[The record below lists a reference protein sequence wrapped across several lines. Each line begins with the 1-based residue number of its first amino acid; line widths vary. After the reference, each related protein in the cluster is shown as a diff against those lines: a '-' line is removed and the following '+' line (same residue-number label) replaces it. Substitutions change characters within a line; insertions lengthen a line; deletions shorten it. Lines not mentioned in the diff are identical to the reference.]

1 MDNGK
6 NDVVDAFFYQSYSFS
21 LFFRIF
27 AASVTYFLINAVM
40 TNRLLTLMAVWLTVT
55 VAALAQEEPKL
66 TVKPSGRIL
75 FDAAYINPQ
84 HQEDDLKSGVGIPD
98 MRVGVGF
105 IYGQWKG
112 KIDMGYA
119 YGKVN
124 MKDVWLQYDF
134 DKQNFIRGGYFIHQY
149 GFQSSTSSSF
159 KETMEEP
166 QSNAVF
172 NNDRMIGLMYEYSA
186 PKVLATASIVV
197 ETDAMKQTTDVTG
210 NEAIGGMTRLLYRPY
225 AERGKMFQVGISGG
239 IEGARYNSKEELNH
253 KQFTLSTRW
262 PTRVAKVNS
271 QQAVVTDAKT
281 MYKFSPEVMYSRGR
295 FAVIG
300 QYFLNSITRDN
311 NQETFTGSGAYV
323 TLRGLLKGRDYA
335 PNMGDGGIATPDPG
349 NMELCLQYN
358 YTALSDASAGIL
370 GGYLNDWA
378 ICYNFYPNK
387 YMIWRVR
394 ASYTK
399 VTNRSGFADNE
410 VSILETRLQVK
421 F

>member
-1 MDNGK
+1 MKKRRMTMLMLGL
-6 NDVVDAFFYQSYSFS
+6 AM
-21 LFFRIF
+21 
-27 AASVTYFLINAVM
+27 ATAVS
-40 TNRLLTLMAVWLTVT
+40 
-55 VAALAQEEPKL
+55 AQEEPKL

-75 FDAAYINPQ
+75 FDAAYINPKY
-84 HQEDDLKSGVGIPD
+84 QEEDLNSGVGIPD
-98 MRVGVGF
+98 FRVGVGF
-105 IYGQWKG
+105 TYGKWKG

-134 DKQNFIRGGYFIHQY
+134 DKTNFVRGGYFIHQY

-166 QSNAVF
+166 QSNACF
-172 NNDRMIGLMYEYSA
+172 NNDRMIGLMYEYNG
-186 PKVLATASIVV
+186 KQFLAAASFVV
-197 ETDAMKQTTDVTG
+197 ESDAMKQTTDQTG
-210 NEAIGGMTRLLYRPY
+210 DETVGAMTRLLYRPL

-239 IEGARYNSKEELNH
+239 IEGARYNSNEEMNH
-253 KQFTLSTRW
+253 AQFTLNTRW
-262 PTRVAKVNS
+262 PTRVAKVNA
-271 QQAVVTDAKT
+271 QQAVVDHAKT
-281 MYKFSPEVMYSRGR
+281 MYKFSPEIMYSQGR

-300 QYFLNSITRDN
+300 QYFFNNITRDN
-311 NQETFTGSGAYV
+311 NLKSFTGNGAYV
-323 TLRGLLKGRDYA
+323 TLRGLIKGRSYA

-358 YTALSDASAGIL
+358 YTSLSDETAGIL
-370 GGYLNDWA
+370 GGKLHDIA
-378 ICYNFYPNK
+378 LCYNFYPNK

-399 VTNRSGFADNE
+399 VTNRSDYDNNHC
-410 VSILETRLQVK
+410 SILETRLQVK

>member
-1 MDNGK
+1 MK
-6 NDVVDAFFYQSYSFS
+6 K
-21 LFFRIF
+21 
-27 AASVTYFLINAVM
+27 
-40 TNRLLTLMAVWLTVT
+40 LLTLLTVGLAMVAT
-55 VAALAQEEPKL
+55 VSAQEEPKL

-75 FDAAYINPQ
+75 FDAAYVNPQ
-84 HQEDDLKSGVGIPD
+84 HQEDELKSGVGVPD
-98 MRVGVGF
+98 FRVGVGF
-105 IYGQWKG
+105 NYGQWKG

-134 DKQNFIRGGYFIHQY
+134 DKKNFIRGGYFIHQY

-172 NNDRMIGLMYEYSA
+172 NNDRMIGLMYEYSGD
-186 PKVLATASIVV
+186 KMLATASVVV
-197 ETDAMKQTTDVTG
+197 ETDAMKQTTNVTG
-210 NEAIGGMTRLLYRPY
+210 NEGLGALTRLLYRPF
-225 AERGKMFQVGISGG
+225 AQRGKMLQVGVSGG
-239 IEGARYNSKEELNH
+239 IEGARYSSDEELNH

-271 QQAVVTDAKT
+271 QQAVVTDAKA
-281 MYKFSPEVMYSRGR
+281 MYKFSPEVMYSSGR

-300 QYFLNSITRDN
+300 QYFWNRITRDN
-311 NQETFTGSGAYV
+311 NLNNFTGSGAYV
-323 TLRGLLKGRDYA
+323 TLRGLIKGKNYA

-358 YTALSDASAGIL
+358 YTSLSDASAGIY

-378 ICYNFYPNK
+378 LCYNYYPNK
-387 YMIWRVR
+387 YMIWRIR

-399 VTNRSGFADNE
+399 VTNRSGFEDNHAT
-410 VSILETRLQVK
+410 ILETRLQVK

>member
-1 MDNGK
+1 MK
-6 NDVVDAFFYQSYSFS
+6 
-21 LFFRIF
+21 
-27 AASVTYFLINAVM
+27 
-40 TNRLLTLMAVWLTVT
+40 RLLIMITVGLA
-55 VAALAQEEPKL
+55 VAATASAQEEPKF
-66 TVKPSGRIL
+66 TAKPSGRIL
-75 FDAAYINPQ
+75 MDAAYINPQ
-84 HQEDDLKSGVGIPD
+84 HQEDELKSGVGIPD

-105 IYGQWKG
+105 SYGQWKG

-134 DKQNFIRGGYFIHQY
+134 DKENFVRGGYFIHQY

-172 NNDRMIGLMYEYSA
+172 NNDRMIGLMYEHSEN
-186 PKVLATASIVV
+186 KFLATASVVV
-197 ETDAMKQTTDVTG
+197 ETDAMKQTTDQIG
-210 NEAIGGMTRLLYRPY
+210 NEAIGAMTRLLYRPY

-239 IEGARYNSKEELNH
+239 IEGARYSSKEELNH
-253 KQFTLSTRW
+253 KQFTLATRW

-271 QQAVVTDAKT
+271 QEALVTDAKT
-281 MYKFSPEVMYSRGR
+281 LYKFSPEIMYSYGR
-295 FAVIG
+295 FAIIG
-300 QYFLNSITRDN
+300 QYYLNNITRDN
-311 NQETFTGSGAYV
+311 NLESFVGSGAYV
-323 TLRGLLKGRDYA
+323 TLRTLVKGREYS
-335 PNMGDGGIATPDPG
+335 PNMNDGGIATPDPG

-358 YTALSDASAGIL
+358 YTSLSDHTAGIY

-378 ICYNFYPNK
+378 LCYNFYPNK

-394 ASYTK
+394 ASWTK

>member
-1 MDNGK
+1 MK
-6 NDVVDAFFYQSYSFS
+6 K
-21 LFFRIF
+21 
-27 AASVTYFLINAVM
+27 
-40 TNRLLTLMAVWLTVT
+40 LLTLLAVGLAMVATVS
-55 VAALAQEEPKL
+55 AQEEPKL

-75 FDAAYINPQ
+75 FDAAYVNPQ
-84 HQEDDLKSGVGIPD
+84 HQEDELKSGVGVPD
-98 MRVGVGF
+98 FRVGVGF
-105 IYGQWKG
+105 NYGQWKG

-134 DKQNFIRGGYFIHQY
+134 DKKNFIRGGYFIHQY

-172 NNDRMIGLMYEYSA
+172 NNDRMIGLMYEYSD
-186 PKVLATASIVV
+186 PKFLATASVVV
-197 ETDAMKQTTDVTG
+197 ETDAMKQTTNVTG
-210 NEAIGGMTRLLYRPY
+210 NEGLGALTRLLYRPF
-225 AERGKMFQVGISGG
+225 AQRGKMLQVGVSGG
-239 IEGARYNSKEELNH
+239 IEGARYRSDEELNH
-253 KQFTLSTRW
+253 KQFTLSPRW

-271 QQAVVTDAKT
+271 QQAVVTDAKA
-281 MYKFSPEVMYSRGR
+281 MYKFSPEVMYSSGR

-300 QYFLNSITRDN
+300 QYFWNRITRDN
-311 NQETFTGSGAYV
+311 NLNNFTGSGAYV
-323 TLRGLLKGRDYA
+323 TLRGLIKGKNYA

-358 YTALSDASAGIL
+358 YTSLSDASAGIY

-378 ICYNFYPNK
+378 LCYNYYPNK
-387 YMIWRVR
+387 YMIWRIR

-399 VTNRSGFADNE
+399 VTNRSGFEDNHAT
-410 VSILETRLQVK
+410 IFETRLQVK

>member
-1 MDNGK
+1 
-6 NDVVDAFFYQSYSFS
+6 
-21 LFFRIF
+21 
-27 AASVTYFLINAVM
+27 
-40 TNRLLTLMAVWLTVT
+40 MAVWLTVT

-105 IYGQWKG
+105 NYGQWKG

-281 MYKFSPEVMYSRGR
+281 MYKFSPEVMYSSGR

-358 YTALSDASAGIL
+358 YTALSDASAGIF

>member
-1 MDNGK
+1 
-6 NDVVDAFFYQSYSFS
+6 
-21 LFFRIF
+21 
-27 AASVTYFLINAVM
+27 M
-40 TNRLLTLMAVWLTVT
+40 TKTILMMAVGLMM
-55 VAALAQEEPKL
+55 ASAMQAQEEPKL
-66 TVKPSGRIL
+66 VAKPSGRIL
-75 FDAAYINPQ
+75 FDAAYVNPQ
-84 HQEDDLKSGVGIPD
+84 HQEDELKSGVGIPD
-98 MRVGVGF
+98 FRVGVGF
-105 IYGQWKG
+105 TYGQWKG
-112 KIDMGYA
+112 KVDMGYA

-124 MKDVWLQYDF
+124 MKDVWLEYDF

-166 QSNAVF
+166 QSNACF
-172 NNDRMIGLMYEYSA
+172 NNDRMIGLMYEYNG
-186 PKVLATASIVV
+186 KKFLGTASVVV

-210 NEAIGGMTRLLYRPY
+210 NEGVGAMTRLLYRPY

-239 IEGARYNSKEELNH
+239 IEGARYSSKEEMNH

-262 PTRVAKVNS
+262 PMRVAKVNS

-281 MYKFSPEVMYSRGR
+281 MYKFSPEVMYSYGR

-311 NQETFTGSGAYV
+311 NLETFTGSGAYV
-323 TLRGLLKGRDYA
+323 TLRGLIKGRNYA

-358 YTALSDASAGIL
+358 YTSLSDASAGVF

-378 ICYNFYPNK
+378 LCYNYYPNK

-394 ASYTK
+394 ASWTK

-410 VSILETRLQVK
+410 ATILETRLQVK

>member
-1 MDNGK
+1 MRMTMLM
-6 NDVVDAFFYQSYSFS
+6 VA
-21 LFFRIF
+21 LAMATTIF
-27 AASVTYFLINAVM
+27 
-40 TNRLLTLMAVWLTVT
+40 
-55 VAALAQEEPKL
+55 AQEEPKL
-66 TVKPSGRIL
+66 TAKPSGRIL
-75 FDAAYINPQ
+75 FDAAYISPQ
-84 HQEDDLKSGVGIPD
+84 HQEEELKSGVGIPD

-105 IYGQWKG
+105 TYGQWKG

-134 DKQNFIRGGYFIHQY
+134 DKENFVRGGYFIHQY

-172 NNDRMIGLMYEYSA
+172 NNDRMIGLMYEHSE
-186 PKVLATASIVV
+186 KNILATASVVV
-197 ETDAMKQTTDVTG
+197 ETDAMKQTTDQIG
-210 NEAIGGMTRLLYRPY
+210 NEAIGAMTRLLYRPY

-239 IEGARYNSKEELNH
+239 IEGARYSSKEELSH
-253 KQFTLSTRW
+253 KQFTLATRW

-271 QQAVVTDAKT
+271 QEALVTDAKT
-281 MYKFSPEVMYSRGR
+281 LYKFSPEIMYSYGR
-295 FAVIG
+295 FAIIG
-300 QYFLNSITRDN
+300 QYYLNNITRDN
-311 NQETFTGSGAYV
+311 NLESFTGSGAYV
-323 TLRGLLKGRDYA
+323 TLRTLVKGREYS
-335 PNMGDGGIATPDPG
+335 PNMNDGGIATPDPG
-349 NMELCLQYN
+349 NMEVCLQYN
-358 YTALSDASAGIL
+358 YTSLSDHTAGIY

-378 ICYNFYPNK
+378 LCYNFYPNK

-394 ASYTK
+394 ASWTK

>member
-1 MDNGK
+1 MK
-6 NDVVDAFFYQSYSFS
+6 K
-21 LFFRIF
+21 
-27 AASVTYFLINAVM
+27 
-40 TNRLLTLMAVWLTVT
+40 LLTLLAVGLAMVATVS
-55 VAALAQEEPKL
+55 AQEEPKL

-75 FDAAYINPQ
+75 FDAAYVNPQ
-84 HQEDDLKSGVGIPD
+84 HQEDELKSGVGVPD
-98 MRVGVGF
+98 FRVGVGF
-105 IYGQWKG
+105 NYGQWKG

-134 DKQNFIRGGYFIHQY
+134 DKKNFIRGGYFIHQY

-172 NNDRMIGLMYEYSA
+172 NNDRMIGLMYEYSD
-186 PKVLATASIVV
+186 PKFLATASVVV
-197 ETDAMKQTTDVTG
+197 ETDAMKQTTNVTG
-210 NEAIGGMTRLLYRPY
+210 NEGLGALTRLLYRPF
-225 AERGKMFQVGISGG
+225 AQRGKMLQVGVSGG
-239 IEGARYNSKEELNH
+239 IEGARYSSDEELNH

-271 QQAVVTDAKT
+271 QQAVVTDAKA
-281 MYKFSPEVMYSRGR
+281 MYKFSPEVMYSSGR

-300 QYFLNSITRDN
+300 QYFWNRITRDN
-311 NQETFTGSGAYV
+311 NLNNFTGSGAYV
-323 TLRGLLKGRDYA
+323 TLRGLIKGKNYA

-358 YTALSDASAGIL
+358 YTSLSDASAGIY

-378 ICYNFYPNK
+378 LCYNYYPNK
-387 YMIWRVR
+387 YMIWRIR

-399 VTNRSGFADNE
+399 VTNRSGFEDNHAT
-410 VSILETRLQVK
+410 IFETRLQVK

>member
-1 MDNGK
+1 MKKTILIVAVG
-6 NDVVDAFFYQSYSFS
+6 
-21 LFFRIF
+21 LMT
-27 AASVTYFLINAVM
+27 ASAM
-40 TNRLLTLMAVWLTVT
+40 Q
-55 VAALAQEEPKL
+55 AQDEPKL
-66 TVKPSGRIL
+66 VVKPSGRIL
-75 FDAAYINPQ
+75 FDAAYVNPQ

-98 MRVGVGF
+98 FRVGVGF
-105 IYGQWKG
+105 TYGQWKG

-172 NNDRMIGLMYEYSA
+172 NNDRMIGLMYEYNG
-186 PKVLATASIVV
+186 KNFLGTASVVV

-210 NEAIGGMTRLLYRPY
+210 NEGVGVMTRLLYRPF
-225 AERGKMFQVGISGG
+225 AERGKMLQVGVSGG
-239 IEGARYNSKEELNH
+239 IEGARYNSNEEMNH
-253 KQFTLSTRW
+253 KQFTLNTRW
-262 PTRVAKVNS
+262 PMRVAKVNS
-271 QQAVVTDAKT
+271 QQAVVTDAKA
-281 MYKFSPEVMYSRGR
+281 MYKFSPEVMYSYGR

-300 QYFLNSITRDN
+300 QYFLNNITRDN
-311 NQETFTGSGAYV
+311 NLESFTGSGAYV
-323 TLRGLLKGRDYA
+323 TLRGLIKGRNYA

-358 YTALSDASAGIL
+358 YTSLSDATAGIY

-378 ICYNFYPNK
+378 LCYNYYPNK

-394 ASYTK
+394 ASWTK

>member
-1 MDNGK
+1 MK
-6 NDVVDAFFYQSYSFS
+6 
-21 LFFRIF
+21 
-27 AASVTYFLINAVM
+27 
-40 TNRLLTLMAVWLTVT
+40 RLLTMMTLGLAVAVY
-55 VAALAQEEPKL
+55 AQEEPKL

-75 FDAAYINPQ
+75 FDAAYVNPQ

-98 MRVGVGF
+98 FRVGVGF
-105 IYGQWKG
+105 SYGQWKG

-134 DKQNFIRGGYFIHQY
+134 DKKNFIRGGYFIHQY

-172 NNDRMIGLMYEYSA
+172 NNDRMIGIMYEHSA
-186 PKVLATASIVV
+186 EKFLGTASVVV
-197 ETDAMKQTTDVTG
+197 ESDAMKATTDQTG
-210 NEAIGGMTRLLYRPY
+210 DQAIGAMTRLLYRPY
-225 AERGKMFQVGISGG
+225 TQRGKMLQVGISGG
-239 IEGARYNSKEELNH
+239 LEGARYSSNEDMNH
-253 KQFTLSTRW
+253 KQFTLTSRW
-262 PTRVAKVNS
+262 PMRVAKVNA

-281 MYKFSPEVMYSRGR
+281 MYKFSPEVMYSQGR

-300 QYFLNSITRDN
+300 QYFWNQITREN
-311 NQETFTGSGAYV
+311 NLESFTGSGAYV
-323 TLRGLLKGRDYA
+323 TLRALVKGRNYA

-349 NMELCLQYN
+349 NMEVCLQYN
-358 YTALSDASAGIL
+358 YTSLSDASAGVY
-370 GGYLNDWA
+370 GGYLNDWVL
-378 ICYNFYPNK
+378 CYNFYPNK

-410 VSILETRLQVK
+410 CSILETRLQVK

>member
-1 MDNGK
+1 MLM
-6 NDVVDAFFYQSYSFS
+6 VA
-21 LFFRIF
+21 LAMATTIF
-27 AASVTYFLINAVM
+27 
-40 TNRLLTLMAVWLTVT
+40 
-55 VAALAQEEPKL
+55 AQEEPKL
-66 TVKPSGRIL
+66 TAKPSGRIL

-84 HQEDDLKSGVGIPD
+84 HQEDELKSGVGIPD

-105 IYGQWKG
+105 TYGQWKG

-134 DKQNFIRGGYFIHQY
+134 DKENFVRGGYFIHQY

-172 NNDRMIGLMYEYSA
+172 NNDRMIGLMYEHSEN
-186 PKVLATASIVV
+186 KFLATASVVV
-197 ETDAMKQTTDVTG
+197 ETDAMKQTTDQIG
-210 NEAIGGMTRLLYRPY
+210 NEAIGAMTRLLYRPY

-239 IEGARYNSKEELNH
+239 IEGARYSSKEELNH
-253 KQFTLSTRW
+253 KQFTLATRW

-271 QQAVVTDAKT
+271 QEALVTDAKT
-281 MYKFSPEVMYSRGR
+281 LYKFSPEIMYSYGR
-295 FAVIG
+295 FAIIG
-300 QYFLNSITRDN
+300 QYYLNNITRDN
-311 NQETFTGSGAYV
+311 NLESFVGSGAYV
-323 TLRGLLKGRDYA
+323 TLRTLVKGREYS
-335 PNMGDGGIATPDPG
+335 PNMNDGGIATPDPG

-358 YTALSDASAGIL
+358 YTSLSDHTAGIY

-378 ICYNFYPNK
+378 LCYNFYPNK

-394 ASYTK
+394 ASWTK

>member
-1 MDNGK
+1 
-6 NDVVDAFFYQSYSFS
+6 
-21 LFFRIF
+21 
-27 AASVTYFLINAVM
+27 
-40 TNRLLTLMAVWLTVT
+40 MAVWLTVT

-84 HQEDDLKSGVGIPD
+84 HQEDELKSGVGIPD

-105 IYGQWKG
+105 NYGQWKG

>member
-1 MDNGK
+1 MM
-6 NDVVDAFFYQSYSFS
+6 
-21 LFFRIF
+21 
-27 AASVTYFLINAVM
+27 AAG
-40 TNRLLTLMAVWLTVT
+40 LLTVAV
-55 VAALAQEEPKL
+55 AQAQEEPKF
-66 TVKPSGRIL
+66 TAKPSGRIL
-75 FDAAYINPQ
+75 MDAAYINPQ

-105 IYGQWKG
+105 SYGQWKG

-134 DKQNFIRGGYFIHQY
+134 NKEHFIRGGYFIHQY

-172 NNDRMIGLMYEYSA
+172 NNDRMIGVMYEYTA
-186 PKVLATASIVV
+186 PKWLATASVVV

-210 NEAIGGMTRLLYRPY
+210 SEGLGAMTRLLYRPN
-225 AERGKMFQVGISGG
+225 AERGNMFQVGVSAG
-239 IEGARYNSKEELNH
+239 IEGARYSSTEELKH

-271 QQAVVTDAKT
+271 QSVTITNAKT

-300 QYFLNSITRDN
+300 QYFVNSITRSNDLKS
-311 NQETFTGSGAYV
+311 FTGHGGYV
-323 TLRGLLKGRDYA
+323 TLRGLVKGREYA

-358 YTALSDASAGIL
+358 YTNLSDESAGAL
-370 GGYLNDWA
+370 GGKLHDWA
-378 ICYNFYPNK
+378 LCYNFYPNK

-399 VTNRSGFADNE
+399 VFDRSGYEDNG
-410 VSILETRLQVK
+410 VTILETRLQVK

>member
-1 MDNGK
+1 MTMGL
-6 NDVVDAFFYQSYSFS
+6 A
-21 LFFRIF
+21 I
-27 AASVTYFLINAVM
+27 AAAY
-40 TNRLLTLMAVWLTVT
+40 
-55 VAALAQEEPKL
+55 AQEEPKL
-66 TVKPSGRIL
+66 TAKPSGRIL

-84 HQEDDLKSGVGIPD
+84 HQEDELNSGVGIPD

-105 IYGQWKG
+105 SYDKWKG

-124 MKDVWLQYDF
+124 MKDVWLEYDF
-134 DKQNFIRGGYFIHQY
+134 DKQNFVRGGYFIHQY

-172 NNDRMIGLMYEYSA
+172 NNDRMIGLMYEHSA
-186 PKVLATASIVV
+186 KKFLATASVVV
-197 ETDAMKQTTDVTG
+197 ETDAMKQTTDATG
-210 NEAIGGMTRLLYRPY
+210 NEALGAMTRLLYRPF
-225 AERGKMFQVGISGG
+225 AERGKMLQVGISGG
-239 IEGARYNSKEELNH
+239 IEGARYNSNDALNH
-253 KQFTLSTRW
+253 KQFTLNTRW
-262 PTRVAKVNS
+262 PTRVAKINS
-271 QQAVVTDAKT
+271 QSAVVTDAKT
-281 MYKFSPEVMYSRGR
+281 MYKFSPEAMYSYGR
-295 FAVIG
+295 FAIVG

-311 NQETFTGSGAYV
+311 QQETFTGSGAYV
-323 TLRGLLKGRDYA
+323 TLRGLIKGRNYS

-358 YTALSDASAGIL
+358 YTSLSDATAGIY

-378 ICYNFYPNK
+378 LCYNFYPNK

-399 VTNRSGFADNE
+399 VTNRDGFANNE

>member
-1 MDNGK
+1 M
-6 NDVVDAFFYQSYSFS
+6 VALVMAAT
-21 LFFRIF
+21 IF
-27 AASVTYFLINAVM
+27 
-40 TNRLLTLMAVWLTVT
+40 
-55 VAALAQEEPKL
+55 AQEEPKL
-66 TVKPSGRIL
+66 TAKPSGRIL

-84 HQEDDLKSGVGIPD
+84 HQEDELKSGVGIPD

-105 IYGQWKG
+105 TYGQWKG

-134 DKQNFIRGGYFIHQY
+134 DKENFVRGGYFIHQY

-172 NNDRMIGLMYEYSA
+172 NNDRMIGLMYEHSEN
-186 PKVLATASIVV
+186 KFLATASVVV
-197 ETDAMKQTTDVTG
+197 ETDAMKQTTDQIG
-210 NEAIGGMTRLLYRPY
+210 NEAIGAMTRLLYRPY

-239 IEGARYNSKEELNH
+239 IEGARYSSKEEINH
-253 KQFTLSTRW
+253 KQFTLATRW

-271 QQAVVTDAKT
+271 QEALVTDAKT
-281 MYKFSPEVMYSRGR
+281 LYKFSPEIMYSYGR
-295 FAVIG
+295 FAIIG
-300 QYFLNSITRDN
+300 QYYLNNITRDN
-311 NQETFTGSGAYV
+311 NLESFVGSGAYV
-323 TLRGLLKGRDYA
+323 TLRTLVKGREYS
-335 PNMGDGGIATPDPG
+335 PNMNDGGIATPDPG

-358 YTALSDASAGIL
+358 YTSLSDHTAGIY

-378 ICYNFYPNK
+378 LCYNFYPNK

-394 ASYTK
+394 ASWTK

>member
-1 MDNGK
+1 
-6 NDVVDAFFYQSYSFS
+6 
-21 LFFRIF
+21 
-27 AASVTYFLINAVM
+27 
-40 TNRLLTLMAVWLTVT
+40 MAVWLTVI

-105 IYGQWKG
+105 NYGQWKG

>member
-1 MDNGK
+1 M
-6 NDVVDAFFYQSYSFS
+6 
-21 LFFRIF
+21 
-27 AASVTYFLINAVM
+27 
-40 TNRLLTLMAVWLTVT
+40 RLKLTLIACGLAVAVC
-55 VAALAQEEPKL
+55 AQEEPKL

-75 FDAAYINPQ
+75 FDAAYVNPQ

-98 MRVGVGF
+98 FRVGVGF
-105 IYGQWKG
+105 SYGQWKG

-134 DKQNFIRGGYFIHQY
+134 DKKNFIRGGYFIHQY

-172 NNDRMIGLMYEYSA
+172 NNDRMIGIMYEHSA
-186 PKVLATASIVV
+186 EKFLGTASVVV
-197 ETDAMKQTTDVTG
+197 ESDAMKATTDQTG
-210 NEAIGGMTRLLYRPY
+210 DQAIGAMTRLLYRPY
-225 AERGKMFQVGISGG
+225 AQRGKMLQVGISGG
-239 IEGARYNSKEELNH
+239 LEGARYSSNEAMNH
-253 KQFTLSTRW
+253 KQFTLTSRW
-262 PTRVAKVNS
+262 PMRVAKVNA

-281 MYKFSPEVMYSRGR
+281 MYKFSPEVMYSQGR

-300 QYFLNSITRDN
+300 QYFWNRITREN
-311 NQETFTGSGAYV
+311 NLESFTGSGAYV
-323 TLRGLLKGRDYA
+323 TLRALVKGRNYA

-349 NMELCLQYN
+349 NMEVCLQYN
-358 YTALSDASAGIL
+358 YTSLSDASAGVY

-378 ICYNFYPNK
+378 LCYNFYPNK

-410 VSILETRLQVK
+410 CSILETRLQVK

>member
-1 MDNGK
+1 ML
-6 NDVVDAFFYQSYSFS
+6 FFYQSYSFS

-55 VAALAQEEPKL
+55 VATLAQEEPKL

-105 IYGQWKG
+105 NYGQWKG

>member
-1 MDNGK
+1 MKRSITLLAVGL
-6 NDVVDAFFYQSYSFS
+6 AM
-21 LFFRIF
+21 
-27 AASVTYFLINAVM
+27 AA
-40 TNRLLTLMAVWLTVT
+40 TVS
-55 VAALAQEEPKL
+55 AQEEPKL

-75 FDAAYINPQ
+75 FDAAYVNPQ
-84 HQEDDLKSGVGIPD
+84 HQEDELKSGVGIPD

-105 IYGQWKG
+105 TYGQWKG

-134 DKQNFIRGGYFIHQY
+134 DKKNFIRGGYFIHQY

-172 NNDRMIGLMYEYSA
+172 NNDRMIGLMYEYSGD
-186 PKVLATASIVV
+186 KMLATASVVV

-210 NEAIGGMTRLLYRPY
+210 NEALGAMTRLLYRPF
-225 AERGKMFQVGISGG
+225 AQRGKMFQVGINGG
-239 IEGARYNSKEELNH
+239 IEGARYSSKEEQNH

-271 QQAVVTDAKT
+271 QQAVVTDAKA
-281 MYKFSPEVMYSRGR
+281 MYKFSPEVMYSSGR

-300 QYFLNSITRDN
+300 QYFWNRITRDN
-311 NQETFTGSGAYV
+311 NQKDFTGSGAYV
-323 TLRGLLKGRDYA
+323 TLRGLIKGKNYA

-358 YTALSDASAGIL
+358 YTSLSDASAGIY
-370 GGYLNDWA
+370 GGCLNDWA
-378 ICYNFYPNK
+378 LCYNYYPNK

>member
-1 MDNGK
+1 MK
-6 NDVVDAFFYQSYSFS
+6 RSIT
-21 LFFRIF
+21 L
-27 AASVTYFLINAVM
+27 LAVGLAM
-40 TNRLLTLMAVWLTVT
+40 VATVS
-55 VAALAQEEPKL
+55 AQEEPKL

-75 FDAAYINPQ
+75 FDAAYVNPQ

-105 IYGQWKG
+105 TYGQWKG

-134 DKQNFIRGGYFIHQY
+134 DKKNFIRGGYFIHQY

-172 NNDRMIGLMYEYSA
+172 NNDRMIGLMYEYSGD
-186 PKVLATASIVV
+186 KMLATASVVV

-210 NEAIGGMTRLLYRPY
+210 NEALGAMTRLLYRPF
-225 AERGKMFQVGISGG
+225 AQRGKMFQVGINGG
-239 IEGARYNSKEELNH
+239 IEGARYSSKEEQNH

-271 QQAVVTDAKT
+271 QQAVVTDAKA
-281 MYKFSPEVMYSRGR
+281 MYKFSPEVMYSSGR

-300 QYFLNSITRDN
+300 QYFWNRITRDN
-311 NQETFTGSGAYV
+311 NQKDFTGSGAYV
-323 TLRGLLKGRDYA
+323 TLRGLIKGKNYA

-358 YTALSDASAGIL
+358 YTSLSDASAGIY

-378 ICYNFYPNK
+378 LCYNYYPNK

>member
-1 MDNGK
+1 M
-6 NDVVDAFFYQSYSFS
+6 VALVMAAT
-21 LFFRIF
+21 IF
-27 AASVTYFLINAVM
+27 
-40 TNRLLTLMAVWLTVT
+40 
-55 VAALAQEEPKL
+55 AQEEPKL
-66 TVKPSGRIL
+66 TAKPSGRIL

-84 HQEDDLKSGVGIPD
+84 HQEDELKSGVGIPD

-105 IYGQWKG
+105 TYGQWKG

-134 DKQNFIRGGYFIHQY
+134 DKENFVRGGYFIHQY

-172 NNDRMIGLMYEYSA
+172 NNDRMIGLMYEHSEN
-186 PKVLATASIVV
+186 KFLATASVVV
-197 ETDAMKQTTDVTG
+197 ETDAMKQTTDQIG
-210 NEAIGGMTRLLYRPY
+210 NEAIGAMTRLLYRPY

-239 IEGARYNSKEELNH
+239 IEGARYSSKEELNH
-253 KQFTLSTRW
+253 KQFTLATRW

-271 QQAVVTDAKT
+271 QEALVTDAKT
-281 MYKFSPEVMYSRGR
+281 LYKFSPEIMYSYGR
-295 FAVIG
+295 FAIIG
-300 QYFLNSITRDN
+300 QYYLNNITRDN
-311 NQETFTGSGAYV
+311 NLESFVGSGAYV
-323 TLRGLLKGRDYA
+323 TLRTLVKGREYS
-335 PNMGDGGIATPDPG
+335 PNMNDGGIATPDPG

-358 YTALSDASAGIL
+358 YTSLSDHTAGIY

-378 ICYNFYPNK
+378 LCYNFYPNK

-394 ASYTK
+394 ASWTK

-410 VSILETRLQVK
+410 ATILETRLQVK

>member
-1 MDNGK
+1 MNMK
-6 NDVVDAFFYQSYSFS
+6 KILTIMALWLAVTSASY
-21 LFFRIF
+21 
-27 AASVTYFLINAVM
+27 
-40 TNRLLTLMAVWLTVT
+40 
-55 VAALAQEEPKL
+55 AQEESKL

-75 FDAAYINPQ
+75 MDAAYVNAD
-84 HQEDDLKSGVGIPD
+84 HQEDKLKSGVGIPD
-98 MRVGVGF
+98 FRVGVGF
-105 IYGQWKG
+105 TYGQWKG

-119 YGKVN
+119 YGSVN

-172 NNDRMIGLMYEYSA
+172 NNDRTIGLMYEHSA
-186 PKVLATASIVV
+186 EKFLGTASVVV
-197 ETDAMKQTTDVTG
+197 ETDAMKATADKTG
-210 NEAIGGMTRLLYRPY
+210 NQALGAMTRLLYRPL

-239 IEGARYNSKEELNH
+239 IEGARYSSDADMNH
-253 KQFTLSTRW
+253 KQFTLTTRW
-262 PTRVAKVNS
+262 PMRVAKVNA
-271 QQAVVTDAKT
+271 QQAVVTNAKT
-281 MYKFSPEVMYSRGR
+281 MYKFSPEVMYSYGR

-311 NQETFTGSGAYV
+311 NEKTFTGSGAYV
-323 TLRGLLKGRDYA
+323 TLRGLIKGRNYA

-358 YTALSDASAGIL
+358 YTSLSDASAGIY

-399 VTNRSGFADNE
+399 VTNRSGYENNNAT
-410 VSILETRLQVK
+410 ILETRLQVK

>member
-1 MDNGK
+1 MK
-6 NDVVDAFFYQSYSFS
+6 RSIT
-21 LFFRIF
+21 L
-27 AASVTYFLINAVM
+27 LAVGLAM
-40 TNRLLTLMAVWLTVT
+40 VATVS
-55 VAALAQEEPKL
+55 AQEEPKL

-75 FDAAYINPQ
+75 FDAAYVNPQ
-84 HQEDDLKSGVGIPD
+84 HQEDELKSGVGIPD

-105 IYGQWKG
+105 TYGQWKG

-134 DKQNFIRGGYFIHQY
+134 DKKNFIRGGYFIHQY

-172 NNDRMIGLMYEYSA
+172 NNDRMIGLMYEYSGD
-186 PKVLATASIVV
+186 KMLATASVVV

-210 NEAIGGMTRLLYRPY
+210 NEALGAMTRLLYRPF
-225 AERGKMFQVGISGG
+225 AQRGKMFQVGINGG
-239 IEGARYNSKEELNH
+239 IEGARYSSKEEQNH

-271 QQAVVTDAKT
+271 QQAVVTDAKA
-281 MYKFSPEVMYSRGR
+281 MYKFSPEVMYSSGR

-300 QYFLNSITRDN
+300 QYFWNRITRDN
-311 NQETFTGSGAYV
+311 NQKDFTGSGAYV
-323 TLRGLLKGRDYA
+323 TLRGLIKGKNYA
-335 PNMGDGGIATPDPG
+335 PNMGDGGIATPDSG

-358 YTALSDASAGIL
+358 YTSLSDASAGIY

-378 ICYNFYPNK
+378 LCYNYYPNK

>member
-1 MDNGK
+1 MTMGL
-6 NDVVDAFFYQSYSFS
+6 A
-21 LFFRIF
+21 I
-27 AASVTYFLINAVM
+27 AAAY
-40 TNRLLTLMAVWLTVT
+40 
-55 VAALAQEEPKL
+55 AQEEPKL
-66 TVKPSGRIL
+66 TAKPSGRIL

-84 HQEDDLKSGVGIPD
+84 HQEDELNSGVGIPD

-105 IYGQWKG
+105 SYDKWKG

-124 MKDVWLQYDF
+124 MKDVWLEYDF
-134 DKQNFIRGGYFIHQY
+134 DKQNFVRGGYFIHQY

-172 NNDRMIGLMYEYSA
+172 NNDRMIGLMYEHSA
-186 PKVLATASIVV
+186 KKFLATASVVV
-197 ETDAMKQTTDVTG
+197 ETDAMKQTTDATG
-210 NEAIGGMTRLLYRPY
+210 HEALGAMTRLLYRPF
-225 AERGKMFQVGISGG
+225 AERGKMLQVGISGG
-239 IEGARYNSKEELNH
+239 IEGARYNSNDALNH
-253 KQFTLSTRW
+253 KQFTLNTRW
-262 PTRVAKVNS
+262 PTRVAKINS
-271 QQAVVTDAKT
+271 QSAVVTDAKT
-281 MYKFSPEVMYSRGR
+281 MYKFSPEAMYSYGR
-295 FAVIG
+295 FAIVG

-311 NQETFTGSGAYV
+311 QQETFTGSGAYV
-323 TLRGLLKGRDYA
+323 TLRGLIKGRNYS

-358 YTALSDASAGIL
+358 YTSLSDDTAGIY

-378 ICYNFYPNK
+378 LCYNFYPNK

-399 VTNRSGFADNE
+399 VTNRDGFANNE

>member
-1 MDNGK
+1 MMVLGLSCVSAN
-6 NDVVDAFFYQSYSFS
+6 
-21 LFFRIF
+21 
-27 AASVTYFLINAVM
+27 
-40 TNRLLTLMAVWLTVT
+40 
-55 VAALAQEEPKL
+55 AQEEPKL

-98 MRVGVGF
+98 FRVGVNF
-105 IYGQWKG
+105 NYGRWKG

-134 DKQNFIRGGYFIHQY
+134 DKLNFIRGGYFIHQY

-172 NNDRMIGLMYEYSA
+172 NNDRLIGIMYEHSA
-186 PKVLATASIVV
+186 EKFLATASVVV
-197 ETDAMKQTTDVTG
+197 ESDAMKATTDQTG
-210 NEAIGGMTRLLYRPY
+210 DQAIGAMTRLLYRPY
-225 AERGKMFQVGISGG
+225 AQRGKMLQVGISGG
-239 IEGARYNSKEELNH
+239 IEDIGYAKGALDHTQLK
-253 KQFTLSTRW
+253 LSTRW
-262 PTRVAKVNS
+262 PTRVAKVNA
-271 QQAVVTDAKT
+271 QEALITDAKT
-281 MYKFSPEVMYSRGR
+281 IYKFSPEAMYSQGR
-295 FAVIG
+295 FAVVG
-300 QYFLNSITRDN
+300 QYFWNQITRDN
-311 NQETFTGSGAYV
+311 HFDSFTGSGAYV
-323 TLRGLLKGRDYA
+323 TLRALVKGRNYA

-349 NMELCLQYN
+349 NMEICLQYN
-358 YTALSDASAGIL
+358 YTSLCDVTAGIY
-370 GGYLNDWA
+370 GGYLSDWA
-378 ICYNFYPNK
+378 LCYNFYPNK

-394 ASYTK
+394 ASYTN

-410 VSILETRLQVK
+410 CSILETRLQVK